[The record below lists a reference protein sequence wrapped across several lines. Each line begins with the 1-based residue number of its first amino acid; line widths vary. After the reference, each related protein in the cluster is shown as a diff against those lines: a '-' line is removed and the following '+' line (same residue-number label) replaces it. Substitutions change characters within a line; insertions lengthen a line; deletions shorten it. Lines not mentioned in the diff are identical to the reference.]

1 MTDVTPVEVTVPV
14 ERASTPPAVPA
25 AAAPEGPAEPTN
37 PVAVGAGPVAAGADP
52 GRLAGVAAIWSRE
65 LRGRMRG
72 KRAFIFITVYLS
84 ILVGLFWTALQAGGQ
99 FWTMGALESIGFGR
113 GVFGAVMFIES
124 LVIVALAPA
133 YTAGLISQEREKQTF
148 DLLSVTPISSLA
160 IVLGKLLSGL
170 SYLALIVGASI
181 PIASLAF
188 LFGGVDVIDL
198 VRGYLV
204 LVVTG
209 IGVGSIGVWCSAAM
223 NRTQPAT
230 VSAFVI
236 TALLVLGASGSWIIL
251 ESRASDQQT
260 PTAPPPEALLYLN
273 PFAAVSDVICQATGS
288 GCFVAEGLARAAAQ
302 NQPTQTLDAVPA
314 LPVIG
319 PAVGAVP
326 VGACCPPNVQQFGQQ
341 FVPPSFVGGEF
352 WPKSILAYILL
363 TPIALFGAAQSLSPT
378 RRWHWPSRTRPRP
391 LSPEAVDD

>member
-1 MTDVTPVEVTVPV
+1 MSDVTPMQVTAPVGTVPPP
-14 ERASTPPAVPA
+14 SDTPAE
-25 AAAPEGPAEPTN
+25 APDGPAGAA
-37 PVAVGAGPVAAGADP
+37 VAVAGGADP
-52 GRLAGVAAIWSRE
+52 GRLAGVTAIWSRE

-188 LFGGVDVIDL
+188 LFGGVDVVDM

-204 LVVTG
+204 LIITG

-236 TALLVLGASGSWIIL
+236 TALLVLGGSGSWIIL

-260 PTAPPPEALLYLN
+260 GPPPEALLYLN
-273 PFAAVSDVICQATGS
+273 PFAAVSDVICQGTGS

-302 NQPTQTLDAVPA
+302 GQPAQA
-314 LPVIG
+314 LPVGPGPQVIG
-319 PAVGAVP
+319 PAFGAVP
-326 VGACCPPNVQQFGQQ
+326 VGACCPPQVQQFGLE
-341 FVPPSFVGGEF
+341 FAPPSFAGGDF
-352 WPKSILAYILL
+352 WPKTVLAYLLL

-378 RRWHWPSRTRPRP
+378 RRWHWRSGPRPQP
-391 LSPEAVDD
+391 LSPGAVDD

>member
-1 MTDVTPVEVTVPV
+1 
-14 ERASTPPAVPA
+14 
-25 AAAPEGPAEPTN
+25 
-37 PVAVGAGPVAAGADP
+37 
-52 GRLAGVAAIWSRE
+52 
-65 LRGRMRG
+65 
-72 KRAFIFITVYLS
+72 
-84 ILVGLFWTALQAGGQ
+84 
-99 FWTMGALESIGFGR
+99 MGALESIGFGR
-113 GVFGAVMFIES
+113 GVFSAIMFIES

-170 SYLALIVGASI
+170 SYLAVVVGASI

-198 VRGYLV
+198 IRGYFV
-204 LVVTG
+204 LIVTG

-251 ESRASDQQT
+251 EARAADQQT
-260 PTAPPPEALLYLN
+260 GPPPEALLYLN

-302 NQPTQTLDAVPA
+302 NQPTQLLAVPA
-314 LPVIG
+314 GPV
-319 PAVGAVP
+319 PLVVGVGQGGAP
-326 VGACCPPNVQQFGQQ
+326 VGACCPPNAQQFGQQ
-341 FVPPSFVGGEF
+341 FVPPSFVGGDF
-352 WPKSILAYILL
+352 WPKTVLAYVLL

-378 RRWHWPSRTRPRP
+378 RRWHWSGRPRRQP

>member
-1 MTDVTPVEVTVPV
+1 MTEVVRSDVSASLDAAATPSE
-14 ERASTPPAVPA
+14 ADGPAPNDPAGAADAPA
-25 AAAPEGPAEPTN
+25 A
-37 PVAVGAGPVAAGADP
+37 VAVP
-52 GRLAGVAAIWSRE
+52 GRLVGVMAIWSRE

-113 GVFGAVMFIES
+113 GVFGAIMFIES

-198 VRGYLV
+198 IGGYFV

-209 IGVGSIGVWCSAAM
+209 IGVGSIGVWCSAALQ
-223 NRTQPAT
+223 RTQPAT

-251 ESRASDQQT
+251 ESRAAEQQT
-260 PTAPPPEALLYLN
+260 AAPPEALLYLN

-288 GCFVAEGLARAAAQ
+288 ACFVAEGLARAAGQ
-302 NQPTQTLDAVPA
+302 VQPPQAAVLAPAPQVVGVVPGPVPA
-314 LPVIG
+314 G
-319 PAVGAVP
+319 P
-326 VGACCPPNVQQFGQQ
+326 CCPPNVQQFGPIVIQ
-341 FVPPSFVGGEF
+341 PTFVGGEF
-352 WPKSILAYILL
+352 WPKSVLAYILL

-378 RRWHWPSRTRPRP
+378 RRWHWPSRRRPQ
-391 LSPEAVDD
+391 LVGPEPIDD